1 MATTYAVNE
10 RMLCYHGPLVYEAK
24 VLKAAHWDETTTKTG
39 TIGEHYFVHY
49 KGWKQTWDEWVPA
62 SRLLK
67 FNDTNLALQKSLMA
81 QFRPAAKEK
90 ESSTSMHKH
99 SASTSSNIASSS
111 KDGASQR
118 RKDGGVSGLGGSTSS
133 RKRGRDEMMDSDAAN
148 AKMKKPEMKLEVPD
162 VLKVVLVD
170 DWEAVTKNNQLVPL
184 PRSPTV
190 EEILTEFKEHCASSD
205 KKLPYVLHL
214 FSSLSLPET
223 RIMRIS
229 SLHVTISIRLL
240 LYFERSLGNNLLYRF
255 ERGQYADA
263 RRRYITGQHV
273 VIGEEKTM
281 GEVYGAEHLLR
292 MLVNLPS
299 MIAQTSLDPES
310 VAILREYIVE
320 LMNFMVANKT
330 RFFLQEYENAPSHY
344 VTFMR
349 S

>member
-1 MATTYAVNE
+1 MSTAYAVNE
-10 RMLCYHGPLVYEAK
+10 RVLCYHGPLVYEAK
-24 VLKAAHWDETTTKTG
+24 VLKTAYWDETTTKTG

-49 KGWKQTWDEWVPA
+49 KGWKQTWDEWVPS

-67 FNDTNLALQKSLMA
+67 LNDTNLALQKSLMA
-81 QFRPAAKEK
+81 QFKPPAKEK
-90 ESSTSMHKH
+90 EASTSQHRH
-99 SASTSSNIASSS
+99 SGSTSSNFASTSKDVASS
-111 KDGASQR
+111 GTQR
-118 RKDGGVSGLGGSTSS
+118 RKDGGGVSGLGGTTSS

-148 AKMKKPEMKLEVPD
+148 AKMKKPEMKLDVPD

-190 EEILTEFKEHCASSD
+190 EEILGEFKEYCSSSD
-205 KKLPYVLHL
+205 KKLPRSKETVLPTL
-214 FSSLSLPET
+214 
-223 RIMRIS
+223 IS
-229 SLHVTISIRLL
+229 GLL

-273 VIGEEKTM
+273 VIGEEKSM